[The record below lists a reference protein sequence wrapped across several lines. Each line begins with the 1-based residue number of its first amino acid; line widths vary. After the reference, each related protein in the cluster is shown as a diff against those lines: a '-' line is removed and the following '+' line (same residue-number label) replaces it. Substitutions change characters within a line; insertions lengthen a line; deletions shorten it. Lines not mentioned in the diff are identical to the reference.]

1 MVHAYGRHT
10 ERNVLFQFTLIV
22 LLFSLLA
29 LALAALPTAAG
40 QTAMGVLT
48 TEVTPVTDTILR
60 NGVAEYTLT
69 ITNPLPV
76 EQRVRLSFEGD
87 IEWIFRTDPLYHGLT
102 GITVPA
108 HSTSTTHI
116 LLSLRQQDIT
126 ARQYILGLALT
137 SETSGLSARHDL
149 VVNLRSGTAGFYKPA
164 VSVSADFPAEA
175 DPREVQQL
183 RLSLRN
189 RNPLDIKELTIIT
202 EGALATAETTT
213 TLGPNEEKTVVQD
226 ILFDST
232 VPPQNDI
239 LTVKLFVGDEPAGQ
253 TEAPYR
259 VKAYADI
266 VETISE
272 EKGFLRERLTFAYL
286 NDGNVQGEATVRKPL
301 SLWRVPFT
309 KTTPKGK
316 LGRSGGG
323 WALSWDVRLAPQAR
337 TVIHWSQDFRLV
349 SAVLLIIAVVL
360 SAYFLLRSPVVL
372 RKEAVVAKR
381 LEGGISEVKVVLH
394 VRNRSTGRVD
404 DVLITDSVPEIIEVS
419 HEFGLGTLRPDK
431 MLKHPK
437 LGNILRWHIDYLE
450 PLEERIITY
459 RVRAKLSILGSITLP
474 QYVTKFKVGNKERIT
489 TSNRFTLE
497 MPELA
502 K

>member
-76 EQRVRLSFEGD
+76 EQRVRLSFGGD

-126 ARQYILGLALT
+126 ARQYLLGLTLT
-137 SETSGLSARHDL
+137 SESSGLSARHEL

-183 RLSLRN
+183 RLTLRN
-189 RNPLDIKELTIIT
+189 RNPLDIKGLTIIT

-226 ILFDST
+226 ILFDAT

-266 VETISE
+266 VESISE
-272 EKGFLRERLTFAYL
+272 EKGFLRESTTFAYL
-286 NDGNVQGEATVRKPL
+286 NDGNVQGEATVKKPL
-301 SLWRVPFT
+301 ALWRVPFT

-316 LGRSGGG
+316 LGRLAGA
-323 WALSWDVRLAPQAR
+323 WALSWDVKLAPQAR
-337 TVIHWSQDFRLV
+337 TVIHFNQDFRLV
-349 SAVLLIIAVVL
+349 SAVLLIIAVAL

-404 DVLITDSVPEIIEVS
+404 DALITDSVPEIIEVS
-419 HEFGLGTLRPDK
+419 HEFGLGTLKPDK

-474 QYVTKFKVGNKERIT
+474 QYVAKFKAGNKERIT